1 MCLLVKNSENIDNTV
16 ESLQEEIGGALLAV
30 ALGDVRSMEFDPTYV
45 KENAGETWD
54 SVKEFF
60 SDDTQKEVFENI
72 AAEAFFETGEGTA
85 RSPLG
90 FLRFTVRNY
99 EEAIIVIG
107 WQNSSTVIVTLQP
120 DPEHIPTT
128 IQILET
134 TIDVKE
140 TE

>member
-1 MCLLVKNSENIDNTV
+1 MQNSENIENTV
-16 ESLQEEIGGALLAV
+16 ESLHEEIGDALLAV

-45 KENAGETWD
+45 KEDAGDTWD
-54 SVKEFF
+54 SVEEFF

-72 AAEAFFETGEGTA
+72 AAETFFETGEGSA

-90 FLRFTVRNY
+90 FLRFTVRHY

-107 WQNSSTVIVTLQP
+107 WRNSSTVIVTLRP
-120 DPEHIPTT
+120 DPEYIPPT
-128 IQILET
+128 IQILEAT
-134 TIDVKE
+134 LEVEE